1 MTVTMSVLT
10 INSLQRMDAIRE
22 TDPTEPEERRKKIT
36 RKLNNITVRSGGG
49 GGGEER
55 KR

>member
-1 MTVTMSVLT
+1 MSVLT

-36 RKLNNITVRSGGG
+36 RKLNITVGG
-49 GGGEER
+49 GGGER